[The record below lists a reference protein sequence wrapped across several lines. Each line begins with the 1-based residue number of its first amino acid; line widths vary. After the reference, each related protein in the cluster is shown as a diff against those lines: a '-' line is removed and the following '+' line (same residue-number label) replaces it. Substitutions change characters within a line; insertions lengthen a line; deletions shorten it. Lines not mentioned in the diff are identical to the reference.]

1 MSRPKVSAKS
11 RTGKRA
17 SPAGS
22 VSRASSHSSLPTGPR
37 AGAGYENPEADL
49 CRVQGEVTRLRELTT
64 RMIASIHH
72 PLLVVDPELRISI
85 ANDSFLAMF
94 PGVAEGASLS
104 EYFNP
109 EGMKT
114 LIGEVASSG
123 KASLDVKVVIGGT
136 VDQAAEDSPTARREF
151 RLSALPL
158 TGPDELPLVLVTIDE
173 LTELRLREAQL
184 LESSRLV
191 AVGEMTASVAHEL
204 NNPLTAILGF
214 SQLTLGQE
222 MEPGVRRDIEAIAT
236 EARRAGRIVDNL
248 LSFAR
253 RRPHERKMFSPAG
266 AVQRVLDLRQYE
278 CRVNNIEIVTYF
290 DDATPNTVGDLHKLQ
305 QVFLNILNNGIHAIS
320 EYRGHGT
327 ITVGVVEIGEKI
339 RISFADDGPG
349 IPPDVIPRVFEPFYT
364 TKPVGKGTGLGLS
377 ICKNI
382 VEAHGGTLAVSSR
395 DGRGATFTIEIPVQA
410 PTEDDDELDLMVESI
425 EPGNAMLRILV
436 VDDEPSLVE
445 LMSRALGGAGHDVD
459 TASDGAAALQ
469 LIYTGEYDAIL
480 LDIKMPGLG
489 GSEVFQCIQSIR
501 PDLTERVLFISG
513 DSASTEVKTFIE
525 STGNPLLKK
534 PFTLDDL
541 RRRMDIFARAK
552 VERTVVNSGH

>member
-1 MSRPKVSAKS
+1 MSRAKVSEKS
-11 RTGKRA
+11 RSGRRA
-17 SPAGS
+17 APAGR
-22 VSRASSHSSLPTGPR
+22 VSRASSRTE
-37 AGAGYENPEADL
+37 AGYENLKADL
-49 CRVQGEVTRLRELTT
+49 GRVQGEVTRLRELTT

-72 PLLVVDPELRISI
+72 PLLVVDPELHISI

-109 EGMKT
+109 EGMKA

-123 KASLDVKVVIGGT
+123 RARIDIKVAVGGT
-136 VDQAAEDSPTARREF
+136 VDQAAEDSTASRREF

-173 LTELRLREAQL
+173 LTELRLRETQL

-214 SQLTLGQE
+214 SQLTLRQE
-222 MEPGVRRDIEAIAT
+222 MDPGVRRDVEAIAT
-236 EARRAGRIVDNL
+236 EARRAGRIVDTL
-248 LSFAR
+248 LLFAR
-253 RRPHERKMFSPAG
+253 RRPHEQKLFNPAA

-278 CRVNNIEIVTYF
+278 CRVNNIEVITYF
-290 DDATPNTVGDLHKLQ
+290 DDATPNTIGDLHKLQ

-320 EYRGHGT
+320 DYRGHGT
-327 ITVGVVEIGEKI
+327 ITVGVVEVGEKI

-349 IPPDVIPRVFEPFYT
+349 IPSDVVARVFEPFYT

-377 ICKNI
+377 ICRNI
-382 VEAHGGTLAVSSR
+382 VEAHGGTLTVNSR
-395 DGRGATFTIEIPVQA
+395 DGRGATFTIEIPILEPA
-410 PTEDDDELDLMVESI
+410 EDEDELDLMVESV
-425 EPGNAMLRILV
+425 EPGNAMLRVLV

-445 LMSRALGGAGHDVD
+445 LMARALGGAGHDVE
-459 TASDGAAALQ
+459 TASNGAEALQ
-469 LIYTGEYDAIL
+469 LIYTGEYDVIL

-489 GSEVFQCIQSIR
+489 GPEVFQCIESIR
-501 PDLTERVLFISG
+501 PDLAERVLFISG

-541 RRRMDIFARAK
+541 RRQMDIFASAK

>member
-1 MSRPKVSAKS
+1 MARAKLSAKS
-11 RTGKRA
+11 GTPRRA
-17 SPAGS
+17 PVGTK
-22 VSRASSHSSLPTGPR
+22 SRASARTETGR
-37 AGAGYENPEADL
+37 TGAGYENLNADL
-49 CRVQGEVTRLRELTT
+49 GRVQGELTRLRELTT

-109 EGMKT
+109 EGMKA

-123 KASLDVKVVIGGT
+123 KASIDVKMAISGT
-136 VDQAAEDSPTARREF
+136 VDQTAEDSTVSRREF

-173 LTELRLREAQL
+173 LTELRLREKQL

-222 MEPGVRRDIEAIAT
+222 MEPGVRRDVEAIAT
-236 EARRAGRIVDNL
+236 EARRAGRIIDNL
-248 LSFAR
+248 LLFAR
-253 RRPHERKMFSPAG
+253 RRPHEQKMFNPAR

-290 DDATPNTVGDLHKLQ
+290 DDATPDTVGDLHKLQ

-320 EYRGHGT
+320 EFRGHGT
-327 ITVGVVEIGEKI
+327 ITVGVVGVGEKI

-349 IPPDVIPRVFEPFYT
+349 IAPDVVPRIFEPFYT
-364 TKPVGKGTGLGLS
+364 TKAIGKGTGLGLS

-382 VEAHGGTLAVSSR
+382 VEAHGGSLTVKSR
-395 DGRGATFTIEIPVQA
+395 DGRGARFTIEIPILEPA
-410 PTEDDDELDLMVESI
+410 EDDDELDLMVESA

-436 VDDEPSLVE
+436 VDDEPALVE
-445 LMSRALGGAGHDVD
+445 LITRALGGAGHDVD
-459 TASDGAAALQ
+459 SASDGATALK

-489 GSEVFQCIQSIR
+489 GPEVYRCIESIR
-501 PDLTERVLFISG
+501 PDLAERVLFVSG
-513 DSASTEVKTFIE
+513 DSASTEVKTFIQ

-541 RRRMDIFARAK
+541 RRRMDIFASAK
-552 VERTVVNSGH
+552 VERTFIDSGH

>member
-1 MSRPKVSAKS
+1 MATVAEDKNLK
-11 RTGKRA
+11 T
-17 SPAGS
+17 
-22 VSRASSHSSLPTGPR
+22 
-37 AGAGYENPEADL
+37 DL
-49 CRVQGEVTRLRELTT
+49 RRVQGEVTRLRELTT

-94 PGVAEGASLS
+94 PGVAEGASLN

-109 EGMKT
+109 EGMKA
-114 LIGEVASSG
+114 LIGDVASSG
-123 KASLDVKVVIGGT
+123 KASLDVKVTIGGT
-136 VDQAAEDSPTARREF
+136 VDQLAEDPATARREF

-214 SQLTLGQE
+214 SQLTLRQE
-222 MEPGVRRDIEAIAT
+222 MDQGVRRDVESIAT

-248 LSFAR
+248 LLFAR
-253 RRPHERKMFSPAG
+253 RRPHEQKIFSAAV
-266 AVQRVLDLRQYE
+266 AVQRVLDLRRYE
-278 CRVNNIEIVTYF
+278 CRVNNIEVVTYF
-290 DDATPNTVGDLHKLQ
+290 DEATPDTIGDLHKLQ
-305 QVFLNILNNGIHAIS
+305 QVFLNILNNGIQAIS
-320 EYRGHGT
+320 GYRGHGT
-327 ITVGVVEIGEKI
+327 ITVGVVEVGENI

-382 VEAHGGTLAVSSR
+382 IEAHSGTLAVTSR
-395 DGRGATFTIEIPVQA
+395 DGRGSTFTIEIPILE
-410 PTEDDDELDLMVESI
+410 PDEDDDELEMMVESAA
-425 EPGNAMLRILV
+425 PGTAMLRVLV

-445 LMSRALGGAGHDVD
+445 LITRALGGAGHDVD
-459 TASDGAAALQ
+459 TASSGAEALQ
-469 LIYTGEYDAIL
+469 LIYTGEYDVIL

-489 GSEVFQCIQSIR
+489 GPEVYQCIESIR
-501 PDLTERVLFISG
+501 PELAERVLFISG
-513 DSASTEVKTFIE
+513 DSGSTEVKTFIE
-525 STGNPLLKK
+525 STGNALLKK

-541 RRRMDIFARAK
+541 RRRMDIFASAK